1 MIQYLLCR
9 NTCFSKFSQYFGN
22 SCNKYYCF
30 QKILNAAISHVNMV
44 SATTRPRVSDVI
56 VRVATPALTAVK
68 VSISYHT
75 RMVIAL
81 GYK

>member
-1 MIQYLLCR
+1 
-9 NTCFSKFSQYFGN
+9 
-22 SCNKYYCF
+22 
-30 QKILNAAISHVNMV
+30 MV
-44 SATTRPRVSDVI
+44 SATTPPRVSDVI

>member
-1 MIQYLLCR
+1 
-9 NTCFSKFSQYFGN
+9 
-22 SCNKYYCF
+22 
-30 QKILNAAISHVNMV
+30 MV

-81 GYK
+81 GYKTISSMFYTGIFKVAHIENNPNNLSCRVT